1 MFIYLLT
8 ASSSLEPSYVLRA
21 LGRKD
26 ELATYANQNLKMM
39 GVESFFFEDERR
51 PTTLKQRYRSGGK
64 SLLRISKLHQDPISS
79 ALENKIF
86 IKIKKILEK
95 SNLLIFSDF
104 NYGCLTDSLIEKIIK
119 LCKKNNI
126 FIAADSQSSS
136 QIGDISKFKDV
147 DLMTP
152 TEREAR
158 ICTHNHSQA
167 LHILANNLQKKSN
180 VKNLIIKLGGEG
192 IFIRPE
198 KKYKKNSLKEDKIE
212 AMNLSAKDT
221 AGAGDSLLAVT
232 SMSLA
237 TGASIWESSFLGS
250 LAAAI
255 QVGTVGNK
263 VIKKKDL
270 IRELEK

>member
-1 MFIYLLT
+1 MWK
-8 ASSSLEPSYVLRA
+8 V
-21 LGRKD
+21 
-26 ELATYANQNLKMM
+26 
-39 GVESFFFEDERR
+39 FFFEDERR

-79 ALENKIF
+79 NLENKIF
-86 IKIKKILEK
+86 SKIKKILEK

-104 NYGCLTDSLIEKIIK
+104 NYGCLTDSLIIKITE
-119 LCKKNNI
+119 LCKKNKI

-180 VKNLIIKLGGEG
+180 AKNLIIKLGNEG

-270 IRELEK
+270 NRELEK